1 MAVVSLFSMM
11 QQSLVDQV
19 FLIREHTHTHTH
31 TTGQDSSAG
40 VIIPT
45 QGLLVTN
52 YSQNTDIRDTAGFK
66 ASIQRNE
73 QSQAHALDRVATGIG
88 VLAFRSS

>member
-11 QQSLVDQV
+11 QQPLVDQV
-19 FLIREHTHTHTH
+19 FLIREHTHTH

-45 QGLLVTN
+45 HGLLVT
-52 YSQNTDIRDTAGFK
+52 
-66 ASIQRNE
+66 
-73 QSQAHALDRVATGIG
+73 
-88 VLAFRSS
+88 